1 MTAAQQPGTVGTGAD
16 LLEVGTEV
24 VREGAREV
32 LAPAPWAPERSGA
45 GDEGLRITAV
55 RTFLTGPQG
64 CPYVVVRVETNQPGL
79 YGLGDG
85 SDPQRPLAT
94 RTVIDEYLGPMLV
107 GRDPSDIE
115 DLHRLLLNSG
125 YWRGGSIEHN
135 ALAAVDVAL
144 WDLKGKVAGLP
155 VHQLLG
161 GKARAYADAYTHVD
175 GADAAEVAE
184 KVLAAVDRGY
194 RHVRVQVAVPG
205 RDTYGTAPRDEAEAA
220 RRRARTDRWDTLAY
234 LRHVPGILADVR
246 DRVGPDVE
254 LLHDA
259 HERMT
264 PAEARQFVRAVE
276 DAHLYFLEDAL
287 APEDAA
293 HFPELRAAGTTPLAV
308 GELYHDPRA
317 YLPLVAGRSI
327 DFARLRIPTLGG
339 LTPTRKLVAVC
350 EMFGVR
356 TAPHGPGD
364 VTPVGMAANMALNI
378 SSPAFGVQEA
388 AAFRDA
394 TLEVFPGAPVP
405 TDGHLLAPE
414 APGLGV
420 DFDEAAA
427 RKYPVG
433 APLEHDRWAL
443 LRATDGS
450 AHRA

>member
-1 MTAAQQPGTVGTGAD
+1 
-16 LLEVGTEV
+16 
-24 VREGAREV
+24 
-32 LAPAPWAPERSGA
+32 
-45 GDEGLRITAV
+45 
-55 RTFLTGPQG
+55 
-64 CPYVVVRVETNQPGL
+64 
-79 YGLGDG
+79 
-85 SDPQRPLAT
+85 
-94 RTVIDEYLGPMLV
+94 
-107 GRDPSDIE
+107 
-115 DLHRLLLNSG
+115 
-125 YWRGGSIEHN
+125 
-135 ALAAVDVAL
+135 
-144 WDLKGKVAGLP
+144 
-155 VHQLLG
+155 
-161 GKARAYADAYTHVD
+161 
-175 GADAAEVAE
+175 
-184 KVLAAVDRGY
+184 
-194 RHVRVQVAVPG
+194 
-205 RDTYGTAPRDEAEAA
+205 
-220 RRRARTDRWDTLAY
+220 
-234 LRHVPGILADVR
+234 
-246 DRVGPDVE
+246 VGPDVE

-317 YLPLVAGRSI
+317 YLPLLAGRSI

-339 LTPTRKLVAVC
+339 LTPARKLVAVC

-388 AAFRDA
+388 ATFHEA

-405 TDGHLLAPE
+405 TAGHLLAPE

-420 DFDEAAA
+420 DFDERAA
-427 RKYPVG
+427 RRHPVG

-450 AHRA
+450 AHRP

>member
-1 MTAAQQPGTVGTGAD
+1 MTAPQATTD
-16 LLEVGTEV
+16 D
-24 VREGAREV
+24 ARDTPRAEV
-32 LAPAPWAPERSGA
+32 LAPAPWTPAEADGVRV
-45 GDEGLRITAV
+45 TAV

-64 CPYVVVRVETNQPGL
+64 CPYVVTRVETNQPGL
-79 YGLGDG
+79 YGLGDA

-94 RTVIDEYLGPMLV
+94 RAVLDEYLGPLLV
-107 GRDPSDIE
+107 GRDPADIE

-135 ALAAVDVAL
+135 ALAAVDLAL

-161 GKARAYADAYTHVD
+161 GKARAWAEAYTHVD
-175 GADAAEVAE
+175 GADAAEVAD
-184 KVLAAVDRGY
+184 KVLTAVGQGY

-205 RDTYGTAPRDEAEAA
+205 RDTYGTAPRDAAEAA
-220 RRRARTDRWDTLAY
+220 RRRTRTDRWDTLAY
-234 LRHVPGILADVR
+234 LRHVPAILADVR

-287 APEDAA
+287 APEDVA

-317 YLPLVAGRSI
+317 YLPLLVGRSI
-327 DFARLRIPTLGG
+327 DFARIRIPTLGG
-339 LTPTRKLVAVC
+339 LTPARKLVAVC

-388 AAFRDA
+388 ATFRDA

-414 APGLGV
+414 VPGLGI
-420 DFDEAAA
+420 DFDERAA
-427 RKYPVG
+427 RRYPVG

-450 AHRA
+450 VHRA

>member
-1 MTAAQQPGTVGTGAD
+1 MMRGMTMSSTPDPTATTHERDLRPSAAP
-16 LLEVGTEV
+16 
-24 VREGAREV
+24 V
-32 LAPAPWAPERSGA
+32 LAAAPWTTA
-45 GDEGLRITAV
+45 GSGLRVTAV

-64 CPYVVVRVETNQPGL
+64 CPYVVTRVETNQPGL
-79 YGLGDG
+79 YGLGDA
-85 SDPQRPLAT
+85 SDPQRTLAT
-94 RTVIDEYLGPMLV
+94 RAVVDDYLGPLLV

-125 YWRGGSIEHN
+125 YWRGGSIENN
-135 ALAAVDVAL
+135 ALASIDVAL
-144 WDLKGKVAGLP
+144 WDIKGKVAGLP

-161 GKARAYADAYTHVD
+161 GRAREFAYAYTHVD
-175 GADAAEVAE
+175 GLDAAEVTE
-184 KVLAAVDRGY
+184 KVLAARDRGY

-205 RDTYGTAPRDEAEAA
+205 HYTHGTAPRDAAEAA
-220 RRRARTDRWDTLAY
+220 RRRARLDRWDSLSY

-276 DAHLYFLEDAL
+276 DAHLFFLEDAL

-293 HFPELRAAGTTPLAV
+293 HFPDLKAAGTTPLAV
-308 GELYHDPRA
+308 GELYHDLRQ
-317 YLPLVAGRSI
+317 YLPLIQERAI
-327 DFARLRIPTLGG
+327 DFARIRIPTLGG
-339 LTPTRKLVAVC
+339 LTPTRKLVAAC
-350 EMFGVR
+350 ELFGVR

-364 VTPVGMAANMALNI
+364 VTPVGMAANLALDI

-388 AAFRDA
+388 ATFRDA

-405 TDGHLLAPE
+405 HDGHFSAPD

-427 RKYPVG
+427 RRYPVT

-443 LRATDGS
+443 LRADDGS